1 MYINSSTRRSRTQHI
16 VFKQN
21 SEAQNSSEI
30 YLEIH
35 FLAHRPAQI
44 SQYKGRPVR
53 VA

>member
-1 MYINSSTRRSRTQHI
+1 MYINSSTRRSREQHI
-16 VFKQN
+16 VFKHN
-21 SEAQNSSEI
+21 SEAQNSSAT

-35 FLAHRPAQI
+35 LQSHRHAES